1 MSLAS
6 RIAQGR
12 PTPPQMPQDTR
23 CPEVW
28 RDTRCEL
35 PAGHVEAFHRAGER
49 RWGFRDE
56 PSRPDWVVRALEH
69 RLPAR
74 VEGGAER

>member
-23 CPEVW
+23 CPESW
-28 RDTRCEL
+28 SGTRCDL

-49 RWGFRDE
+49 TWGFADE
-56 PSRPDWVVRALEH
+56 PPEWVRRAIEH
-69 RLPAR
+69 RLPYR
-74 VEGGAER
+74 VEGGAQR